1 VSELRPELARIVE
14 EILRDTAPGDAIQ
27 LDAIGEAIGARA
39 VSQGEID
46 AMLSAIEASGRHVA
60 TPEGGRGEANLKVV
74 VEVARALRQELGRA
88 PRPAEIAARAGMST
102 AHVQHALALAKV
114 MQR

>member
-14 EILRDTAPGDAIQ
+14 ELLQDTAPGDVIA
-27 LDAIGEAIGARA
+27 LDALGEAIGTRA

-46 AMLSAIEASGRHVA
+46 AMLSAIEASGRKVES
-60 TPEGGRGEANLKVV
+60 PEGGRGEANLKTV
-74 VEVARALRQELGRA
+74 VEVARVLRQELGRV
-88 PRPAEIAARAGMST
+88 PRATEIAARAGMSPQD
-102 AHVQHALALAKV
+102 VQHALALAKV

>member
-1 VSELRPELARIVE
+1 VSTLRPELARIVE
-14 EILRDTAPGDAIQ
+14 ELLRAAAPGDAIQ
-27 LDAIGEAIGARA
+27 LDALGEAIGARA

-46 AMLSAIEASGRHVA
+46 AMLSAIEASGRRVE

-88 PRPAEIAARAGMST
+88 PRAAEIAARAGMSPED
-102 AHVQHALALAKV
+102 VQHALALAKV